1 MEKHS
6 NKKQG
11 NTQNVSKGYLERQV
25 EQMYHLDNEFSY
37 DLGPTQPLDKK
48 STRDYKSQKQTQS
61 HVTKHTNRK

>member
-1 MEKHS
+1 MGKHS
-6 NKKQG
+6 NKKHN

-48 STRDYKSQKQTQS
+48 STRDYESQKHTQS
-61 HVTKHTNRK
+61 HATKKTNKK